1 MKKVKEKSRNTRL
14 FNIVAISVICL
25 QLVLVFLP
33 CVWGIAQTFKSRA
46 NWITDKIGLPDNPT
60 LKSYDLFF
68 RYFYV
73 DIVKNGVPKK
83 VYFEGTIINTLLYAG
98 GTSFFGFV
106 VQYVT
111 AYLLFR
117 YRHFK
122 SSPVFYAI
130 IVIAINLPLAGG
142 VAASLKLYHS
152 LGFYDNMIAMWV
164 LNAHPLNFYFL
175 VLYAAFYAVP
185 NDLYEAAEVDG
196 ASRVMIMVRIALPLV
211 KGVVL
216 LFFLNTFIA
225 AWNDYQTCLMYMP
238 SYPTVGYALYK
249 FNLLSSPPEA
259 AHSTVKLTGAL
270 MCAIPVIILFA
281 IFGNKMMQGVS
292 VAGGIKG

>member
-1 MKKVKEKSRNTRL
+1 MKKIKEKSKNTKL
-14 FNIVAISVICL
+14 FNVVAIVVICL
-25 QLVLVFLP
+25 QLFLVFAP
-33 CVWGIAQTFKSRA
+33 CFWGIVQTFKSRA
-46 NWITDKIGLPDNPT
+46 NWITDKIGFPDSPT

-73 DIVKNGVPKK
+73 DVVKNGVPKK
-83 VYFEGTIINTLLYAG
+83 VYFEGTIVNTLLYSG

-106 VQYVT
+106 VSYVT

-122 SSPVFYAI
+122 SSPVFYSM
-130 IVIAINLPLAGG
+130 IVIALNLPLAGG
-142 VAASLKLYHS
+142 VASSLKLYHS
-152 LGFYDNMIAMWV
+152 LGFYDNMIAMWI
-164 LNAHPLNFYFL
+164 LNAHPLSFYFL
-175 VLYAAFYAVP
+175 VFYASLYVVP

-196 ASRVMIMVRIALPLV
+196 ASRVMIMCRIALPLV

-216 LFFLNTFIA
+216 LYFLNAFIT
-225 AWNDYQTCLMYMP
+225 AWNDYQTCLMFMP

-270 MCAIPVIILFA
+270 MCALPVIVLFA
-281 IFGNKMMQGVS
+281 IFGNAIMKGVS